1 MQNTWDYVQKLQV
14 YVVVTNWFL
23 VL

>member
-1 MQNTWDYVQKLQV
+1 MQNTLDYVQKLQV
-14 YVVVTNWFL
+14 NVVVTKWFL